1 MWPQFISH
9 LIRPTPRPTPSPT
22 AHALSTVTPYATA
35 HRPSTGA
42 AYATITATSSP
53 SPSSSAGGIDWGLV
67 LTAIGAVAGIVAAM
81 AGIAAAYYA
90 WRAFGSAEQSSVD
103 ATARRERDVQP
114 RPNAGIEQRPPEPA
128 DTLAVSLSNAGGA
141 VAPGFILVHVDNTLY
156 GGRYTLPEHAM
167 ALTYYFSK
175 RGEGN
180 FLPTA
185 RDILIHIAKDIDG
198 QWWDALAG
206 AKLTDAPPEPL
217 SSTEFG
223 QWLIPHLEPFVRP
236 KDQDAQ
242 PSG

>member
-9 LIRPTPRPTPSPT
+9 LIRLMPRSTPHPT

-42 AYATITATSSP
+42 AYATITATSTP

-67 LTAIGAVAGIVAAM
+67 LTAIGAVAGIVVAI

-90 WRAFGSAEQSSVD
+90 WRAFGSTEQSSVD

-114 RPNAGIEQRPPEPA
+114 RPNAGINQRPPEPA
-128 DTLAVSLSNAGGA
+128 DALAVSMSNAGGA
-141 VAPGFILVHVDNTLY
+141 VALGFILAHVDDTLY
-156 GGRYTLPEHAM
+156 GSAYTLPEHTM
-167 ALTYYFSK
+167 SLIYNFGK
-175 RGEGN
+175 LGEGN

-185 RDILIHIAKDIDG
+185 PDILIHIAKDIDG
-198 QWWDALAG
+198 QWWDTLRGSKLA
-206 AKLTDAPPEPL
+206 DDPNEPL
-217 SSTEFG
+217 LSEEFWR
-223 QWLIPHLEPFVRP
+223 WLRPRLKPFLRP
-236 KDQDAQ
+236 KIEDAQ